1 MTPAKSADQGVEAG
15 DVFVEGIE
23 ETGVRGFG
31 FCEQRRSPV
40 LQSRKRLPKRK
51 CSLLGQRM
59 AVRLILN
66 EIRKS
71 KMEILGNSHPLY
83 SAHLTLDTL
92 QRLAKIGGALAE
104 RDLGEICDEVYGN
117 GYEGEQ
123 RQAFEERLNH
133 PFFVDFERNLV
144 ASNRSRAW
152 SNPSSDTMKTLGA
165 RFKRRE
171 NRRTASP
178 ASRRG

>member
-31 FCEQRRSPV
+31 FCEQRGSPV

-71 KMEILGNSHPLY
+71 KMEILGNS
-83 SAHLTLDTL
+83 
-92 QRLAKIGGALAE
+92 
-104 RDLGEICDEVYGN
+104 
-117 GYEGEQ
+117 
-123 RQAFEERLNH
+123 
-133 PFFVDFERNLV
+133 
-144 ASNRSRAW
+144 
-152 SNPSSDTMKTLGA
+152 
-165 RFKRRE
+165 
-171 NRRTASP
+171 
-178 ASRRG
+178 